1 LRDIRRH
8 HWEKLLRS
16 ARVDVDAALARITAM
31 ASALPDHATELA
43 RVMQSEGL
51 KHPILDRLPQLLADS
66 TRERLA
72 RLASASVGDD
82 A

>member
-43 RVMQSEGL
+43 KTMQSEDFG
-51 KHPILDRLPQLLADS
+51 HPMLDRLPQLLADS
-66 TRERLA
+66 SREKLA
-72 RLASASVGDD
+72 RLSLATAGHVD
-82 A
+82 